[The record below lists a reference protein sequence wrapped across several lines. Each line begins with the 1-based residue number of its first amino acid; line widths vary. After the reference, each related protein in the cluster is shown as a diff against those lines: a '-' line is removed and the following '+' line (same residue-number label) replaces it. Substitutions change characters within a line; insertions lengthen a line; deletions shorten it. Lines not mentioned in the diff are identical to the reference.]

1 MKIDY
6 DYLKELL
13 STFLNSDKP
22 SITIRDLGFYE
33 KNKEDLSKL
42 IFHLTLL
49 VDQGLIRD
57 SGLNYSS
64 FKDIT
69 GICFGGDGIIHGGEC
84 DMVLTSEGH
93 DFAIALSQNPILERI
108 KKDFSEAPISAA
120 KQIAT
125 KLFTKLLKDK
135 LGLE

>member
-6 DYLKELL
+6 DYLKEVL
-13 STFLNSDKP
+13 STFLTSDKP
-22 SITIRDLGFYE
+22 YITIRDLGFYE
-33 KNKEDLSKL
+33 KNQEDLSKL

-49 VDQGLIRD
+49 ADQGIIRD
-57 SGLNYSS
+57 RELKYSS
-64 FKDIT
+64 FEDIT
-69 GICFGGDGIIHGGEC
+69 GIYFSGDGILHGGEC
-84 DMVLTSEGH
+84 DIVLTSEGH

-108 KKDFSEAPISAA
+108 KKDFSEAPMAAA

-125 KLFTKLLKDK
+125 KLFAKILHDK

>member
-6 DYLKELL
+6 DYLKEVL
-13 STFLNSDKP
+13 SAFLNSKKP

-33 KNKEDLSKL
+33 KSPEDLSKL

-57 SGLNYSS
+57 SGLKYFT

-69 GICFGGDGIIHGGEC
+69 GICFSGDGIPHGGEC

-93 DFAIALSQNPILERI
+93 DFAMALSQNPILERI
-108 KKDFSEAPISAA
+108 KKDFSEAPMAAA

-125 KLFTKLLKDK
+125 KLFTKLLNDK

>member
-6 DYLKELL
+6 DYLKEVL
-13 STFLNSDKP
+13 SAFLNSDKP

-33 KNKEDLSKL
+33 KNQEDLSKL

-57 SGLNYSS
+57 RELKYSS
-64 FKDIT
+64 LKGIT
-69 GICFGGDGIIHGGEC
+69 GICFSGDGIPHGGEC
-84 DMVLTSEGH
+84 DIVLTSEGH
-93 DFAIALSQNPILERI
+93 DFAIALNQNPILERI
-108 KKDFSEAPISAA
+108 KKDFSEAPMAAA

-125 KLFTKLLKDK
+125 KLFTKILNDK

>member
-6 DYLKELL
+6 DYLKEVL
-13 STFLNSDKP
+13 SAFLNSDKP

-33 KNKEDLSKL
+33 KNQEDLSKL

-57 SGLNYSS
+57 KGLKYCT
-64 FKDIT
+64 FVDIT
-69 GICFGGDGIIHGGEC
+69 GISFSGDGIPHGGEC

-93 DFAIALSQNPILERI
+93 DFANALNQKPVLERI
-108 KKDFSEAPISAA
+108 KKELSDAPFSVV
-120 KQIAT
+120 KQLSSSWLT
-125 KLFTKLLKDK
+125 KIFTDK